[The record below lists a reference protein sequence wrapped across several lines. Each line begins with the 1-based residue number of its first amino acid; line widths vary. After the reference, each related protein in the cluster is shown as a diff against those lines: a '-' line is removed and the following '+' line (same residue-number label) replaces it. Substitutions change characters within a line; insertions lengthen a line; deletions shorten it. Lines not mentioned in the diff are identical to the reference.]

1 MDALFGYKTMPEGHK
16 NNLKS
21 YYIYNGIYSAFY
33 DISDDDAKFIHDIC
47 MRVDNENINPFSISY
62 YLAEKYT
69 LGILS
74 KEQLENAKSGEIVEA
89 VYYNNLN
96 YIKSN
101 NKEIEVAK

>member
-74 KEQLENAKSGEIVEA
+74 KEQLENLSFLETEEID
-89 VYYNNLN
+89 LTRSL
-96 YIKSN
+96 K
-101 NKEIEVAK
+101 NKRKE